1 MTIRGFL
8 LGTAAVAALASPA
21 FADEAAIEKRL
32 DEMQRMIQT
41 QQKQIELQKGEIG
54 QLRKALSK
62 RGMKVAAE
70 PGVAAAAPPP
80 AAAPA
85 SVETRLTAQEQKT
98 DALVV
103 KLEAQETEVRAVK
116 KDDPIWSFAGG
127 RPTITSSDGRFSLAL
142 RALGQFDTA
151 YYMQS
156 ARAGMLSS
164 GNDLSSGSNFRRV
177 YLGVSGTLFSDW
189 SYNFNYDFGG
199 SGGTETPGHI
209 QSVFLQ
215 YDGLKPFGVRI
226 GAFPPSASLEDN
238 TSPADTPFLE
248 RNSPA
253 DVARNIAGGDGRDAL
268 AIFYAGDRFYGSL
281 AYTGDKIG
289 DSAVFDEQQAL
300 LGRVSY
306 LFVSTDDLKV
316 VGSTNGSYVFKIADS
331 AAGANAAR
339 AIALSDPP
347 ELTVDDAGT
356 KLISTGT
363 LNAANVGQWGVEGAA
378 QWDSLYTQA
387 GYFGYN
393 VDQRGTAPSYSFD
406 GWYGEATWVL
416 SGERRIYNAS
426 TASFTNP
433 KPRLPFSLDGGGWGA
448 LEAAV
453 RYSDLDLNDNAGT
466 LGQSLPTDGLRGG
479 DQRILTGA
487 LNWYPNS
494 ALKIELQFQNVEISR
509 LGTFQGTANSKIGQA
524 YDTIALRTQIQ
535 F

>member
-1 MTIRGFL
+1 MTLRETFL
-8 LGTAAVAALASPA
+8 SGAALVLFASPA

-32 DEMQRMIQT
+32 DEMQQMIQA
-41 QQKQIELQKGEIG
+41 QQKQIESQKSEIG

-62 RGMKVAAE
+62 RGVKMVAE
-70 PGVAAAAPPP
+70 AP
-80 AAAPA
+80 AAPA
-85 SVETRLTAQEQKT
+85 PSPAPAPIEARMTAEEQKT
-98 DALVV
+98 DALVAR
-103 KLEAQETEVRAVK
+103 LEAEEAQTRVAK
-116 KDDPIWSFAGG
+116 QDQPIWSFAGG
-127 RPTITSSDGRFSLAL
+127 RPTITSADGRFSLAL

-156 ARAGMLSS
+156 ARAALLPA

-177 YLGVSGTLFSDW
+177 YLGVGGTLFGDW
-189 SYNFNYDFGG
+189 AYNFNYDFGG

-209 QSVFLQ
+209 QSVYLE
-215 YDGLKPFGVRI
+215 YDGLKPFGIRI

-253 DVARNIAGGDGRDAL
+253 DLARNIAGGDGRDAL
-268 AIFYAGDRFYGSL
+268 AIFYAGDQFYGSL
-281 AYTGDKIG
+281 AYTGDKIA
-289 DSAVFDEQQAL
+289 DSSVFDEQQAL

-306 LFVSTDDLKV
+306 LAVSSDDLKV
-316 VGSTNGSYVFKIADS
+316 VASANGSYVFKIADS
-331 AAGANAAR
+331 TAGNSATR
-339 AIALSDPP
+339 AITLSDPP
-347 ELTVDDAGT
+347 ELTIDDAGT
-356 KLISTGT
+356 KLITTGT
-363 LNAANVGQWGVEGAA
+363 LNAESVTQWGVEGAV
-378 QWDSLYTQA
+378 QWDSLYSQA

-416 SGERRIYNAS
+416 SGDHRIYNPA
-426 TASFTNP
+426 TASFSNP
-433 KPRLPFSLDGGGWGA
+433 KPSAPFSLKNGDWGA
-448 LEAAV
+448 WEVAA
-453 RYSDLDLNDNAGT
+453 RYSDLNLNDNAGV
-466 LGQSLPTDGLRGG
+466 LGQNTPVGGLRGG

-494 ALKIELQFQNVEISR
+494 NLKIELQVQNVEISR
-509 LGTFQGTANSKIGQA
+509 LGTFQGTVNEKIGQA

>member
-1 MTIRGFL
+1 MTLRNAL
-8 LGTAAVAALASPA
+8 LGGAALALLASPA

-32 DEMQRMIQT
+32 DQMQQMMQA
-41 QQKQIELQKGEIG
+41 QQKQIESQKSEIG
-54 QLRKALSK
+54 QLRKALAK
-62 RGMKVAAE
+62 RGVKVVAETSAA
-70 PGVAAAAPPP
+70 PPIAAPPP
-80 AAAPA
+80 APIEA
-85 SVETRLTAQEQKT
+85 RMTAEEQKT
-98 DALVV
+98 DELVA
-103 KLEAQETEVRAVK
+103 KLEAQDTQMRLAKQDQPV
-116 KDDPIWSFAGG
+116 WSFAGG
-127 RPTITSSDGRFSLAL
+127 RPTITASDGRFSLAL

-156 ARAGMLSS
+156 ARAALLPS
-164 GNDLSSGSNFRRV
+164 GKDLSSGGNFRRV
-177 YLGVSGTLFSDW
+177 YLGLTGTLFGDW

-209 QSVFLQ
+209 QSVYLE
-215 YDGLKPFGVRI
+215 YDGLKPFGVRV

-253 DVARNIAGGDGRDAL
+253 DLARNIAGGDGRDAF
-268 AIFYAGDRFYGSL
+268 AIFYAGDQLYGSL
-281 AYTGDKIG
+281 AYTGDKIA
-289 DSAVFDEQQAL
+289 DSSVFDEQQAL
-300 LGRVSY
+300 IGRLSY
-306 LFVSTDDLKV
+306 LFTSSDDLKV
-316 VGSTNGSYVFKIADS
+316 VGSANGSYVFKIADT
-331 AAGANAAR
+331 AAGGNAAR
-339 AIALSDPP
+339 AITLSDPP

-356 KLISTGT
+356 KLITTGT
-363 LNAANVGQWGVEGAA
+363 LNAESVTQWGVEGAV
-378 QWDSLYTQA
+378 QSDSLYTQA

-416 SGERRIYNAS
+416 SGESRVYNPA

-433 KPRLPFSLDGGGWGA
+433 KPRIPFSLKGGGWGA
-448 LEAAV
+448 WEIAA
-453 RYSDLDLNDNAGT
+453 RYSDLDLNDNAGV
-466 LGQSLPTDGLRGG
+466 LGQNTPVGGIRGG

-487 LNWYPNS
+487 INWYPNS

-509 LGTFQGTANSKIGQA
+509 LGTFQGTPNLKIGQA